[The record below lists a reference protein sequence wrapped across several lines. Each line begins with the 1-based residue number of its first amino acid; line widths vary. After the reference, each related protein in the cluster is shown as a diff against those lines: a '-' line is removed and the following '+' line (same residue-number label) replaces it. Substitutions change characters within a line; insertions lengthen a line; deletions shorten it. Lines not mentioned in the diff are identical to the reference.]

1 MANDASPDDAAPV
14 LTRLVLI
21 RHGESVGNAT
31 QAIHGPR
38 MCGGLSDAGRDQCE
52 RLAERLARTGELAGA
67 VLYASQFRRAQETA
81 KLIAPS
87 LGDPELVVDAGFGEI
102 DWGVECDGLTF
113 TEIVDLF
120 GTPDWD
126 GDPEVPFIA
135 GGESS
140 GDMTRRVTAAV
151 DRVIARHPGR
161 IVVVC
166 THGGAIDVAVRYALG
181 VEGRGQFDLYTT
193 NTSLTTLTNVSMGT
207 TWSRWRIERY
217 NDAAHLQ

>member
-1 MANDASPDDAAPV
+1 MANDDATADAAPV
-14 LTRLVLI
+14 LTSVVLI

-38 MCGGLSDAGRDQCE
+38 MCGGLSDAGREQCE

-87 LGDPELVVDAGFGEI
+87 LGDPEIVVDDGFGEI
-102 DWGVECDGLTF
+102 DWGVECDGLAF
-113 TEIVDLF
+113 TEIVERF

-126 GDPEVPFIA
+126 GDPEVPFVA

-140 GDMTRRVTAAV
+140 ADMTRRVTAAV

-161 IVVVC
+161 VAVVC
-166 THGGAIDVAVRYALG
+166 THGGAIDVAVRYAFG
-181 VEGRGQFDLYTT
+181 VVGRGQFDLYTT
-193 NTSLTTLTNVSMGT
+193 NTSLTTLTYVSVGT
-207 TWSRWRIERY
+207 NWRRWRIERY
-217 NDAAHLQ
+217 NDASHLI

>member
-1 MANDASPDDAAPV
+1 MANDASSDAEPV

-38 MCGGLSDAGRDQCE
+38 MCGGLSDVGREQCE
-52 RLAERLARTGELAGA
+52 RLAERLVRTGELAGG
-67 VLYASQFRRAQETA
+67 VLYASHFRRAQETA

-87 LGDPELVVDAGFGEI
+87 LGDPDVVVDDGFGEL

-113 TEIVDLF
+113 TEIVERF
-120 GTPDWD
+120 GIPDWD

-135 GGESS
+135 GGESN

-151 DRVIARHPGR
+151 DRVIALHPGR
-161 IVVVC
+161 MIVVC
-166 THGGAIDVAVRYALG
+166 THGGAIDVALRYAFG
-181 VEGRGQFDLYTT
+181 VNGRGQFDLHTT
-193 NTSLTTLTNVSMGT
+193 NTSLTTLTHTSWG
-207 TWSRWRIERY
+207 RWRIERY
-217 NDAAHLQ
+217 NDAAHLT

>member
-1 MANDASPDDAAPV
+1 MANDASPGGVAPV

-38 MCGGLSDAGRDQCE
+38 MCGGLSDAGREQCE

-81 KLIAPS
+81 KLIAPA
-87 LGDPELVVDAGFGEI
+87 LGDPEVVVDGGFGEI

-113 TEIVDLF
+113 TEIVGRY

-126 GDPEVPFIA
+126 GDPEVPFLP

-140 GDMTRRVTAAV
+140 ADLQRRVIAAV
-151 DRVIARHPGR
+151 DRVVTQHPGR

-193 NTSLTTLTNVSMGT
+193 NTSLTTVTHTSWG
-207 TWSRWRIERY
+207 RWRIERY

>member
-1 MANDASPDDAAPV
+1 MANESSTVDVAPV
-14 LTRLVLI
+14 LTSLVLI
-21 RHGESVGNAT
+21 RHGESVGNAN

-38 MCGGLSDAGRDQCE
+38 MCGGLSDAGREQCE

-87 LGDPELVVDAGFGEI
+87 LGGPEIVVDDGFGEI
-102 DWGVECDGLTF
+102 DWGVECDGLTYA
-113 TEIVDLF
+113 EIVERY

-135 GGESS
+135 GAESS
-140 GDMTRRVTAAV
+140 ADLTRRVTAAV

-161 IVVVC
+161 VIAVC
-166 THGGAIDVAVRYALG
+166 THGGAIDVAVRYAFG
-181 VEGRGQFDLYTT
+181 VTGRGQFDLYTT
-193 NTSLTTLTNVSMGT
+193 NTSLTTLTHTS
-207 TWSRWRIERY
+207 WSRWRIERY
-217 NDAAHLQ
+217 NDASHLA